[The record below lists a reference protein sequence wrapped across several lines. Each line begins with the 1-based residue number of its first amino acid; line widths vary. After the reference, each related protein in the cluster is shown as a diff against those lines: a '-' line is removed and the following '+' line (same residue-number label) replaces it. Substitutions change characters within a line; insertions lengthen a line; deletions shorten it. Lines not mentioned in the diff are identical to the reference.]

1 MLDPCPVDT
10 SSARALRVGGQML
23 VRFHSQAGPSVLMFG
38 DDARALLLLMGMSGD
53 IPGAV
58 AEKRTVVASRQT
70 SCKPNPVINLTKRA
84 FRNREAFG
92 SCRAPC
98 SLSLTFPGMG
108 SFMILTTEEMG
119 EIPNVKAADIDRIL
133 PTDSFGKFA
142 VLSASDT
149 TFLQAGNDWQP
160 TPECEAFLKN
170 TRSDPWVLEYRDG
183 ESGKQYRAHGQ
194 LTLDQVRVAFLS
206 YLAGSKDWQNAHAW
220 NELAL

>member
-1 MLDPCPVDT
+1 MRLT
-10 SSARALRVGGQML
+10 
-23 VRFHSQAGPSVLMFG
+23 
-38 DDARALLLLMGMSGD
+38 ALLAAADSVRRTLLLAKPSLPHGPRRGTNGQVTPPIEVGHLSVRRI